1 MSTLSRRAL
10 VAAACLGGA
19 LTLSGCGGIA
29 PASAP
34 AGSAPAA
41 GSAPI
46 ESAPAA
52 DPTAEEA
59 LMEPVTFDSGW
70 VAEQVTE
77 DAYPLDTTQKSCWK
91 QLEDGKVLV
100 TLWGSSN
107 PRPVI
112 ANAGVSEFTL
122 NLVLEAHDGPTTM
135 DLNPTCFVLT
145 APDDEIVELTGV
157 TLDRAD
163 GNGPQ
168 ELEAS
173 QA

>member
-1 MSTLSRRAL
+1 MSTLSRRAF
-10 VAAACLGGA
+10 VAVACLGGA
-19 LTLSGCGGIA
+19 LALSGCGGAA
-29 PASAP
+29 PAE
-34 AGSAPAA
+34 

-46 ESAPAA
+46 ESAPAS
-52 DPTAEEA
+52 DPSTEEA
-59 LMEPVTFDSGW
+59 LMEPVTFESGW
-70 VAEQVTE
+70 VAEQVAE

-122 NLVLEAHDGPTTM
+122 NLVLEAHDGPSTM

-145 APDDEIVELTGV
+145 APDDEIVEISGV
-157 TLDRAD
+157 ALDRAD
-163 GNGPQ
+163 GNGPP